1 MKQDA
6 RYKLFAELEDVIDYK
21 FSSYDRLDRALTHSS
36 ARDPKAGNYERL
48 EFLGDR
54 VLGLCIAELL
64 FGRFSDAAEGELSVR
79 LNNLVSAE
87 ACASIAEDMHLHK
100 YIITGADVKNIKSN
114 TMLSVRA
121 DVIESLIAAIYL
133 DGGLEASRK
142 FILKFWTARALAK
155 SSIRRDAKTELQEW
169 AHAEYKV
176 PPIYKVVSRD
186 GPDHAPVFKVEVRV
200 GELKSIT
207 GSNSSKRGAEQ
218 LAAQAMLLREGVWSK
233 ENNDD

>member
-1 MKQDA
+1 MKQEA
-6 RYKLFAELEDVIDYK
+6 RHKLFAELEDVIDYK

-87 ACASIAEDMHLHK
+87 ACASIAEDMQLHK

-133 DGGLEASRK
+133 DGGLEAARR
-142 FILKFWTARALAK
+142 FILKFWTSRALAK
-155 SSIRRDAKTELQEW
+155 ASIRRDAKTELQEW
-169 AHAEYKV
+169 SHAEFKV
-176 PPIYKVVSRD
+176 PPNYKVVSRD

-207 GSNSSKRGAEQ
+207 GSSSSKRGAEQ
-218 LAAQAMLLREGVWSK
+218 LAAEAMLLREGVWSK
-233 ENNDD
+233 DENDD